1 MVSKIFRA
9 ISSSRIRHLEPQ
21 GAGNDPNPILCA
33 ARISLTASA
42 WAWGISESSPLA
54 VPNNSRD
61 RSRPPPPLRSV
72 FRLRLTPPPRQV
84 PRWSTPPPAGP
95 LGVHPPR
102 PPCRLPFDKTRTRT
116 LCPAPR
122 NVFSL
127 SPWVG
132 AMGIASSS
140 IQRSTSGHVCLAH
153 VAQTNTEA
161 PCAMQPLSSTH
172 VITRGPLGAGS
183 KGFA

>member
-72 FRLRLTPPPRQV
+72 FRLRLTPPPAKSPDGPPPPRQV
-84 PRWSTPPPAGP
+84 PWVSTPPDPPAVSLLTKP
-95 LGVHPPR
+95 EHV
-102 PPCRLPFDKTRTRT
+102 PCALHHAMSFHSRHGWAQWVS
-116 LCPAPR
+116 PAQ
-122 NVFSL
+122 
-127 SPWVG
+127 
-132 AMGIASSS
+132 ASSVPL
-140 IQRSTSGHVCLAH
+140 RVTSAWRMSRKQIPKHPVRCNH
-153 VAQTNTEA
+153 FQA
-161 PCAMQPLSSTH
+161 PM
-172 VITRGPLGAGS
+172 
-183 KGFA
+183 